1 MQIPTLDLAL
11 SNLFPSI
18 RNDFRFLTSFFLI
31 RILYNAVLLIDC
43 LRPSSRA
50 VVGGSW
56 VPAASLFM
64 AGCLHVSW
72 FRGGVLGYL
81 KRRKAHAHARS
92 KTEVIGTQEG
102 LIPDDS
108 PNLTPDTPEDSPLVT
123 PRTPSITPLS
133 LRDSYLPTLAIP
145 TISLSSLP
153 LPSFSTTDRNFG
165 FKDAVKS
172 RWEERRVVL
181 GEVNLNLQ
189 AGAMSLRRRF
199 GSGHEREREDLDN
212 DNEKVY

>member
-1 MQIPTLDLAL
+1 
-11 SNLFPSI
+11 
-18 RNDFRFLTSFFLI
+18 
-31 RILYNAVLLIDC
+31 
-43 LRPSSRA
+43 
-50 VVGGSW
+50 
-56 VPAASLFM
+56 M

-72 FRGGVLGYL
+72 FQGGVLGYL
-81 KRRKAHAHARS
+81 KRRKAHTHAQS
-92 KTEVIGTQEG
+92 KAEVIDTVEG

-145 TISLSSLP
+145 NISLSSLP
-153 LPSFSTTDRNFG
+153 IPSFPTTERNFG
-165 FKDAVKS
+165 FRDAVKS

-181 GEVNLNLQ
+181 GDVNLNLQ

-199 GSGHEREREDLDN
+199 GNGPEPEREDMN
-212 DNEKVY
+212 TSHVNVY